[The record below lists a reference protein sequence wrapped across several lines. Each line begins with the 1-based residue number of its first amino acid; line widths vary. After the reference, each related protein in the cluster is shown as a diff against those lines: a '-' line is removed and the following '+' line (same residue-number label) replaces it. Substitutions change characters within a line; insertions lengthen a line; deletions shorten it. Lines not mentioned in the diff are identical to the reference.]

1 MHVTIR
7 NYLILLFYPI
17 FRTFKKKQH
26 CLFDFKYVT
35 LRYKTIKQL

>member
-17 FRTFKKKQH
+17 FRTFKPKIRNYH
-26 CLFDFKYVT
+26 PIHD
-35 LRYKTIKQL
+35 

>member
-17 FRTFKKKQH
+17 FRTFKKQH

>member
-17 FRTFKKKQH
+17 FRTFKKNNTAY
-26 CLFDFKYVT
+26 LILNT
-35 LRYKTIKQL
+35 